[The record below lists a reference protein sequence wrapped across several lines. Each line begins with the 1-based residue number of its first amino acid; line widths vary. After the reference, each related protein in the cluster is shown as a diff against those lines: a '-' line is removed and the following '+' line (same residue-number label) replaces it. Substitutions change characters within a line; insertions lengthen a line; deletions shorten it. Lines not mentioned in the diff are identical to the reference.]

1 MAMTIDLDECTSCGD
16 CEPECPTGAII
27 DGAMGFEINAAKCT
41 ECDDD
46 PDSIRCVEACLIDGA
61 ILPA

>member
-1 MAMTIDLDECTSCGD
+1 MAMTINLDECTACGD
-16 CEPECPTGAII
+16 CEPECPAGAIV
-27 DGAMGFEINAAKCT
+27 DGAMGFEINAAKCN

-46 PDSIRCVEACLIDGA
+46 LDSIRCVENCLIDGA